1 MKTKITALGA
11 MLTALGVTM
20 MYLGAVT
27 DVLDLSMCALASF
40 ICTFALLEFG
50 VGYAVSISTAT
61 LLLSLMLLP
70 SKIVAFEYALM
81 AAYMI
86 LKPRMERLDRIFAWL
101 IKLLYINASL
111 VLGLVA
117 AKYVFMLPDDGIW
130 INVAFVA
137 LGNVAFVLFDLAC
150 TKLIILYVYRLRKRL
165 NIEKYLKR

>member
-27 DVLDLSMCALASF
+27 DVLDLSMCAFASF

-50 VGYAVSISTAT
+50 VGYALSVSTAT

-86 LKPRMERLDRIFAWL
+86 LKPRIERLDRIFAWL

-111 VLGLVA
+111 VLGLLA